1 VYNTVRVADTLY
13 YAVNDKMDTN
23 ATDYRSGPLSGSVE
37 ELCYH
42 DQRVVV
48 GKEEGSRTVASY
60 EAEINGDFI
69 KHGGD

>member
-1 VYNTVRVADTLY
+1 
-13 YAVNDKMDTN
+13 MDIN
-23 ATDYRSGPLSGSVE
+23 ATDYRSGPLSGPVE

-60 EAEINGDFI
+60 EAEINCDSIIMRLNYYNFGSLI
-69 KHGGD
+69 

>member
-1 VYNTVRVADTLY
+1 
-13 YAVNDKMDTN
+13 MDTN
-23 ATDYRSGPLSGSVE
+23 AADYRSGPLSGPVG

-60 EAEINGDFI
+60 EAEINCDSIIMRLNYYNFGSLI
-69 KHGGD
+69 